1 MTARLSS
8 PGMSD
13 STFVVPADGP
23 FYDDLEPGMDLEPQP
38 PVTIDVGLAAWY
50 QSIVGEVLPL
60 CLDHRLSARVTGA
73 PQPLASP
80 GLMVNL
86 AVGQSTVATRRAIAN
101 LFYRNMR
108 ILRPVHVGET
118 LHTRVRVEA
127 MADAKPRDDRPNRGK
142 VLLGIQT
149 TADDELVLDCQRCA
163 LLPMRG
169 ADLPGHAQDTGRAPD
184 SIDIVEYADLV
195 PASWDA
201 SHLPPARQW
210 ELNKPLDDIT
220 RDVVDLATGL
230 ARLTHN
236 RAVVHRD
243 AAASAYGQRL
253 VYGGHVQALA
263 QASLTRLDPTIGTVL
278 AWHTCNHLAPAF
290 EGDLLSFTHALI
302 AEHETTSG
310 LVVRAFETV
319 GTAHRDAST
328 APTGVPDTAEVL
340 RWVPVTVSRQQ

>member
-1 MTARLSS
+1 
-8 PGMSD
+8 MSD
-13 STFVVPADGP
+13 SSFVVPADGP
-23 FYDDLEPGMDLEPQP
+23 FYDDLQPGMDLEAQP

-60 CLDHRLSARVTGA
+60 CLDHRLSTAVTGR
-73 PQPLASP
+73 PSPLASP

-118 LHTRVRVEA
+118 LHTRVNVVA
-127 MADAKPRDDRPNRGK
+127 MADAKPRENRPNRGK

-169 ADLPGHAQDTGRAPD
+169 RELPGHSQDTGQAPE
-184 SIDIVEYADLV
+184 SIDIADYADLAPGTWDITKL
-195 PASWDA
+195 PASRPWGL
-201 SHLPPARQW
+201 H
-210 ELNKPLDDIT
+210 EVKEDIT
-220 RDVVDLATGL
+220 RDVVDQATGL

-236 RAVVHRD
+236 RAIVHRD
-243 AAASAYGQRL
+243 AAASAYGVRL

-263 QASLTRLDPTIGTVL
+263 QASLTRLDPSISTIV

-290 EGDLLSFTHALI
+290 EGDLLSFSHQLI
-302 AEHETTSG
+302 AEYTTDAG
-310 LVVRAFETV
+310 MAIRAFETV
-319 GTAHRDAST
+319 GTAHRASGST
-328 APTGVPDTAEVL
+328 PGADVPEQAEVL
-340 RWVPVTVSRQQ
+340 RWVPVTVSRAG